1 MVAVNLTQFLSTLVT
16 ANHILDCNQVVDGL
30 GHISVRN
37 PNNNATFFM
46 TGSPP
51 PALVRNL
58 TDLNEYYISDGSAV
72 TPSADGAAQSPYS
85 ERFIHQGILK
95 RYPSQI
101 SVVHSHNLDVI
112 PFGISEVPFQPT
124 YHMAGF
130 VGEEVPVFDI
140 ADYYLPND
148 TQNMLISNTRF
159 GDALADTF
167 STPANNVTKS
177 NREPDY
183 TLVLQRGHGF
193 ATVGTSIE
201 ESVYRGVYT
210 TWNAETQASALEI
223 RNAYG
228 ASAET
233 LKYLTPRE
241 AADCVP
247 MNKGSYTKA
256 WPLWQAQVE
265 ADPLY
270 KNDLM

>member
-1 MVAVNLTQFLSTLVT
+1 MVAVNLTQLLSTLIT
-16 ANHILDCNQVVDGL
+16 ANHILDYHQVVDGL

-46 TGSPP
+46 TGGPP
-51 PALVRNL
+51 PALVQDL
-58 TDLNEYYISDGSAV
+58 SDLNEYYISDGSV
-72 TPSADGAAQSPYS
+72 VSPSPDEPPQSPYS

-95 RYPSQI
+95 RYPSQT

-112 PFGISEVPFQPT
+112 PFGIGEVSFKPT

-130 VGEEVPVFDI
+130 VGETVPVFDI

-148 TQNMLISNTRF
+148 TQNMLISSVRL

-167 STPANNVTKS
+167 STPAHNITKT
-177 NREPDY
+177 NTEPDY

-193 ATVGTSIE
+193 ATVGTSVE
-201 ESVYRGVYT
+201 ESVYRAIYT
-210 TWNAETQASALEI
+210 TYNAATQASALEVE
-223 RNAYG
+223 NAAGKG
-228 ASAET
+228 ADM
-233 LKYLTPRE
+233 LKYLTERE
-241 AADCVP
+241 AADCVA
-247 MNKGSYTKA
+247 MNRGSYGKA

-265 ADPLY
+265 ANALY